1 MRQNLVCTPGPWA
14 VGPEFDNDGTPE
26 TTIVAMDGRA
36 TVAVV
41 LEFGENNP
49 TMRAA
54 NARLISGTP
63 EMYLAL
69 REIMDAMA
77 YAQDP
82 AALKAALHRGY
93 EMGRAAL
100 AKIHGEPA

>member
-1 MRQNLVCTPGPWA
+1 MRQNLICTPGPWA

-26 TTIVAMDGRA
+26 TTIVAMDGKA
-36 TVAVV
+36 SVAVV
-41 LEFGENNP
+41 LEWGPNNP

-54 NARLISGTP
+54 NAKLIAGAP
-63 EMYLAL
+63 QMYVAL
-69 REIMDAMA
+69 TEIMDALA

-82 AALKAALHRGY
+82 IALKAAIHRGY

-100 AKIHGEPA
+100 AHIHGE